1 LFATKLQDDEST
13 FLTDLLPMINEGMPV
28 DTLFGTAEATSA
40 CLVMQEANDLMISD
54 GIVYKI

>member
-1 LFATKLQDDEST
+1 
-13 FLTDLLPMINEGMPV
+13 MPV
-28 DTLFGTAEATSA
+28 DTLFGTAEATAA

>member
-1 LFATKLQDDEST
+1 
-13 FLTDLLPMINEGMPV
+13 MINEGMPV
-28 DTLFGTAEATSA
+28 DTLFGTAEATAA

>member
-1 LFATKLQDDEST
+1 
-13 FLTDLLPMINEGMPV
+13 MINEGMPV